1 MMTKFASIILKQRPE
16 MIKKLFASPQRVQHV
31 PSDPNLRPTVLATGI
46 ATQATRL
53 ARKVAYCGNTNAE
66 KKENTIRSN
75 CVKGLSNTMKDYCGL
90 SEEFKNTCK
99 VMREIER
106 QHKDIEKRT
115 YRSKHNDE
123 ERENHDENQDE
134 IGEINY
140 CQVFKTKLMAMRK
153 ATPGG
158 SKHPKYLEY
167 KKNITALLHQG
178 DREDLLL
185 TEAEQCII
193 DPFTKQIMK
202 NPVKNKQCGHNYEK
216 ATVIQIIA
224 TKKSSTASYYP
235 LGLYALSTNYSNGL
249 GIGKVELE
257 EVNPHLRGGRV
268 ENHLGKTTPSSPDQ
282 DSNHDLLALSSRA
295 QHDKRI
301 SQLRHRGGTFNMAD

>member
-1 MMTKFASIILKQRPE
+1 MLTFDDDDIENYIINSMNSI
-16 MIKKLFASPQRVQHV
+16 
-31 PSDPNLRPTVLATGI
+31 
-46 ATQATRL
+46 
-53 ARKVAYCGNTNAE
+53 
-66 KKENTIRSN
+66 ENSAKIIIGTCTDDTIRSN

-115 YRSKHNDE
+115 YRSKDNEE

-193 DPFTKQIMK
+193 DPFTKQIMI

-224 TKKSSTASYYP
+224 TKKSRCPVVNCPNKKYIEDADLESNDQ
-235 LGLYALSTNYSNGL
+235 LKLYIQRL
-249 GIGKVELE
+249 
-257 EVNPHLRGGRV
+257 
-268 ENHLGKTTPSSPDQ
+268 PSSSQ
-282 DSNHDLLALSSRA
+282 DA
-295 QHDKRI
+295 
-301 SQLRHRGGTFNMAD
+301 SQT